1 MGDMRRQQGQNGDAV
16 REFLNAVT
24 VAKKGNFLFQLQEAY
39 KKLADTYKAMGETDS
54 AEHYQSLYADLSD
67 SIFNQRLFN
76 NTKNKLYK
84 YEDWVNEK
92 HIGFLEETIGGMV
105 VLISTAVAFLL
116 FVLYNN
122 RKLHAA
128 YKLLV
133 VKNEEIIRQTKE
145 NRMLGEESK
154 MNAEVAS
161 STAHNTNDAAG
172 GDDTTLLT
180 EEKRS
185 SLVKDILAV
194 MDRTETIFDP
204 DFNLNTLSKMVGSNS
219 KYVSLA
225 IKDTY
230 KKNFKTFLNEYR
242 IREAS
247 IRLADKENYGMLT
260 ISAIGESVGFTSTNG
275 FIIAFKK
282 IVGMTPSV
290 YKRLKDEK

>member
-1 MGDMRRQQGQNGDAV
+1 
-16 REFLNAVT
+16 
-24 VAKKGNFLFQLQEAY
+24 
-39 KKLADTYKAMGETDS
+39 MGETDS

-122 RKLHAA
+122 RKLRAA

-133 VKNEEIIRQTKE
+133 VKNEELIRQTKE
-145 NRMLGEESK
+145 NRMLREESK